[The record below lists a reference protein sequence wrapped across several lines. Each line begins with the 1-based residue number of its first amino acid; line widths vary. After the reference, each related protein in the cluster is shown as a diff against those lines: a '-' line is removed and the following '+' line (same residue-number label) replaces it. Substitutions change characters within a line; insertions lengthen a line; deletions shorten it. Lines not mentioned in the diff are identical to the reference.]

1 MPARIMSASVSVA
14 RPSPGGTAE
23 LDPRRWWALPVILVG
38 SFLSFLDFFIVN
50 IALPAKRE
58 DLGAR
63 PAQLQLVVAGYGTVT
78 YFDALSSPLYC
89 NLVLQAATFLLVL
102 WLPRAGLSPRRS

>member
-14 RPSPGGTAE
+14 RPSPAGTAE

-38 SFLSFLDFFIVN
+38 SFLDFFIVN

-78 YFDALSSPLYC
+78 YFDALSSALYC